1 MKNFA
6 KIALGLIAYSQIRR
20 DFGTPYQAVRKTGT
34 RTNMAKSQIPNNGGL

>member
-6 KIALGLIAYSQIRR
+6 KIALGILAYSQVRK
-20 DFGTPYQAVRKTGT
+20 DFSATNYQRKTGT